1 MADVTLRVLPKRK
14 YALIRPSFR
23 PDAERVA
30 CPDCG
35 LIQLLPIVGGGKI
48 AVCQRCDGTLAGPAR
63 GRVEAPLALAGAAF
77 LLLLAAVVWPLMTVS
92 SLGAQRES
100 WLGTC
105 VSALWNQGFLS
116 LASLV
121 AVFTVVLPCI
131 YLSALLWTLAALRFD
146 IGGPAV
152 GGLFRWVQHLRPWM
166 MIEVYLVG
174 CFVAYSRIKVVST
187 IEIGV
192 GGWCLLGASLLFL
205 LTLTQ
210 LDERTVWEALPV
222 KAVVGDGRETIAC
235 TTCDLIATAVHD
247 GSRCPR
253 CGATLHIRKPD
264 AIRRTTALVIT
275 GFLLYVPANVIPVLT
290 TVRLGRA
297 DENTI
302 MSGVLELVHNDL
314 WPLAIIVFSASIIL
328 PLLKLCGLTWMLLAT
343 RLRSRRLLVGRTRF
357 YRMIDLVGRWS
368 NIDVFAV
375 SVLIAALRFGALTEV
390 HAGNGLVAFAAVVII
405 TMIATSSFDTR
416 LMWDAA

>member
-1 MADVTLRVLPKRK
+1 MQVLPVLGRK
-14 YALIRPSFR
+14 QTAMCR
-23 PDAERVA
+23 
-30 CPDCG
+30 
-35 LIQLLPIVGGGKI
+35 
-48 AVCQRCDGTLAGPAR
+48 RCDGTLAGPAT
-63 GRVEAPLALAGAAF
+63 GRVERPLALASAA
-77 LLLLAAVVWPLMTVS
+77 LVLLLAAIVWPIMTVS
-92 SLGAQRES
+92 SLGASRQS
-100 WLGTC
+100 WLETC
-105 VSALWNQGFLS
+105 VSALWGQGFLS
-116 LASLV
+116 LATLV
-121 AVFTVVLPCI
+121 ATFTIALPCA
-131 YLSALLWTLAALRFD
+131 YLVMLMWVLVALRFD
-146 IGGPAV
+146 LGGPL
-152 GGLFRWVQHLRPWM
+152 GPLFRWVQHLRPWM

-205 LTLTQ
+205 LVLTQ

-222 KAVVGDGRETIAC
+222 NAAIGKGKETIAC
-235 TTCDLIATAVHD
+235 TVCDLIVIDAAD
-247 GSRCPR
+247 GTHCPR
-253 CGATLHIRKPD
+253 CAATLHMRKPD
-264 AIRRTTALVIT
+264 AMRRTTALVVT

-290 TVRLGRA
+290 TVRLGRS

-302 MSGVLELVHNDL
+302 LSGVLELVHNDL

-328 PLLKLCGLTWMLLAT
+328 PLLKLCGLTWMLIAT

-405 TMIATSSFDTR
+405 TMVATSVFDTR
-416 LMWDAA
+416 LMWDVA

>member
-1 MADVTLRVLPKRK
+1 MQMLPVL
-14 YALIRPSFR
+14 
-23 PDAERVA
+23 
-30 CPDCG
+30 
-35 LIQLLPIVGGGKI
+35 GGSQT
-48 AVCQRCDGTLAGPAR
+48 AVCRRCDGTLAGSAA
-63 GRVEAPLALAGAAF
+63 GRVEAPLALAASAL
-77 LLLLAAVVWPLMTVS
+77 LLLLAASAWPLMTVS
-92 SLGAQRES
+92 SLGAQRQS

-105 VSALWNQGFLS
+105 VSALWNQGFVS

-121 AVFTVVLPCI
+121 AVFSLVLPCI
-131 YLSALLWTLAALRFD
+131 YLSSLVWILAALRFD
-146 IGGPAV
+146 WGGPL
-152 GGLFRWVQHLRPWM
+152 GRLFRWVQHLRPWM
-166 MIEVYLVG
+166 MIEVFLVG

-192 GGWCLLGASLLFL
+192 GGWCLLAASLLFL
-205 LTLTQ
+205 LALTQ
-210 LDERTVWEALPV
+210 LDERTVWESLPV
-222 KAVVGDGRETIAC
+222 NGAAGKGHETIAC
-235 TTCDLIATAVHD
+235 TLCDLIATHVHE
-247 GSRCPR
+247 GAECPR
-253 CGATLHIRKPD
+253 CGATLHNRKPD

-302 MSGVLELVHNDL
+302 LSGVLELVHNDL

-416 LMWDAA
+416 LMWDEA

>member
-1 MADVTLRVLPKRK
+1 MQVLPVLGRRQT
-14 YALIRPSFR
+14 AMCR
-23 PDAERVA
+23 
-30 CPDCG
+30 
-35 LIQLLPIVGGGKI
+35 
-48 AVCQRCDGTLAGPAR
+48 RCDSTLAGPAT
-63 GRVEAPLALAGAAF
+63 GRVERPLALASAA
-77 LLLLAAVVWPLMTVS
+77 LVLLLAAIVWPIMTVS
-92 SLGAQRES
+92 SLGASRQS
-100 WLGTC
+100 WLETC
-105 VSALWNQGFLS
+105 VSALWGQGFLS
-116 LASLV
+116 LATLV
-121 AVFTVVLPCI
+121 ATFTIALPCA
-131 YLSALLWTLAALRFD
+131 YLVMLMWVLVALRFD
-146 IGGPAV
+146 LGGPL
-152 GGLFRWVQHLRPWM
+152 GPLFRWVQHLRPWM

-205 LTLTQ
+205 LVLTQ

-222 KAVVGDGRETIAC
+222 NAAIGKGKETIAC
-235 TTCDLIATAVHD
+235 TVCDLIVIDAAD
-247 GSRCPR
+247 GTHCPR
-253 CGATLHIRKPD
+253 CAATLHMRKPD
-264 AIRRTTALVIT
+264 AMRRTTALVVT

-290 TVRLGRA
+290 TVRLGRS

-302 MSGVLELVHNDL
+302 LSGVLELVHNDL

-328 PLLKLCGLTWMLLAT
+328 PLLKLCGLTWMLIAT

-405 TMIATSSFDTR
+405 TMVATSVFDTR
-416 LMWDAA
+416 LMWDVA

>member
-1 MADVTLRVLPKRK
+1 MQVLPVLGRRQT
-14 YALIRPSFR
+14 AMCR
-23 PDAERVA
+23 
-30 CPDCG
+30 
-35 LIQLLPIVGGGKI
+35 
-48 AVCQRCDGTLAGPAR
+48 RCDGTLAGPAT
-63 GRVEAPLALAGAAF
+63 GRVERPLALASAA
-77 LLLLAAVVWPLMTVS
+77 LVLLLAAIVWPIMTVS
-92 SLGAQRES
+92 SLGASRQS
-100 WLGTC
+100 WLETC
-105 VSALWNQGFLS
+105 VSALWGQGFLS
-116 LASLV
+116 LATLV
-121 AVFTVVLPCI
+121 ATFTIALPCA
-131 YLSALLWTLAALRFD
+131 YLVMLMWVLVALRFD
-146 IGGPAV
+146 LGGPL
-152 GGLFRWVQHLRPWM
+152 GPLFRWVQHLRPWM

-205 LTLTQ
+205 LVLTQ

-222 KAVVGDGRETIAC
+222 NAAIGKGKETIAC
-235 TTCDLIATAVHD
+235 TVCDLIVIDAAD
-247 GSRCPR
+247 GTHCPR
-253 CGATLHIRKPD
+253 CAATLHMRKPD
-264 AIRRTTALVIT
+264 AMRRTTALVVT

-290 TVRLGRA
+290 TVRLGRS

-302 MSGVLELVHNDL
+302 LSGVLELVHNDL

-328 PLLKLCGLTWMLLAT
+328 PLLKLCGLTWMLIAT

-405 TMIATSSFDTR
+405 TMVATSVFDTR
-416 LMWDAA
+416 LMWDVA

>member
-1 MADVTLRVLPKRK
+1 MADAGRPQQMSIRERGSFLPE
-14 YALIRPSFR
+14 
-23 PDAERVA
+23 AERVA

-35 LIQLLPIVGGGKI
+35 LMQVLPAMGGRQM
-48 AVCQRCDGTLAGPAR
+48 AVCHRCDGTLAGPAR
-63 GRVEAPLALAGAAF
+63 GRVEAPLALAGSA
-77 LLLLAAVVWPLMTVS
+77 LLLLIAAVVWPLMTVS
-92 SLGAQRES
+92 SLGAQRQS
-100 WLGTC
+100 WLETC
-105 VSALWNQGFLS
+105 VSALWSQGFLS
-116 LASLV
+116 LAALV

-131 YLSALLWTLAALRFD
+131 YLSALVWILATLRFD
-146 IGGPAV
+146 FGGPL

-205 LTLTQ
+205 LALTQ

-222 KAVVGDGRETIAC
+222 EPARKEGHETIAC
-235 TTCDLIATAVHD
+235 TICDLVATGVHE
-247 GSRCPR
+247 GSHCPR
-253 CGATLHIRKPD
+253 CGSTLRIRKPD

-302 MSGVLELVHNDL
+302 LSGVLELVHNDL

-343 RLRSRRLLVGRTRF
+343 RLRSRHFLVGRTRF
-357 YRMIDLVGRWS
+357 YRMIDQVGRWS

>member
-1 MADVTLRVLPKRK
+1 MADAGRPQQMSIRERGSGLPE
-14 YALIRPSFR
+14 
-23 PDAERVA
+23 AERVA

-35 LIQLLPIVGGGKI
+35 LMQLLPIVGNKQM
-48 AVCQRCDGTLAGPAR
+48 AVCRRCEGILAGPAR
-63 GRVEAPLALAGAAF
+63 GRVEAPLALAASALV
-77 LLLLAAVVWPLMTVS
+77 LLIAAVVWPLMTVS
-92 SLGAQRES
+92 SLGAQRQS
-100 WLGTC
+100 WLETC

-116 LASLV
+116 LAVLV

-131 YLSALLWTLAALRFD
+131 YLSALVWILATLRFD
-146 IGGPAV
+146 FGGPL

-205 LTLTQ
+205 LALTQ

-222 KAVVGDGRETIAC
+222 DPVAKEGRETIAC
-235 TTCDLIATAVHD
+235 TICDLIARGVHE
-247 GSRCPR
+247 GSHCPR

-264 AIRRTTALVIT
+264 AFRRTTALVIT

-302 MSGVLELVHNDL
+302 LSGVLELVHNDL

-328 PLLKLCGLTWMLLAT
+328 PLLKLCGLTWMLIAT
-343 RLRSRRLLVGRTRF
+343 RLRSRHLLVGRTRF

>member
-1 MADVTLRVLPKRK
+1 MQVLPVLGRK
-14 YALIRPSFR
+14 QTAMCR
-23 PDAERVA
+23 
-30 CPDCG
+30 
-35 LIQLLPIVGGGKI
+35 
-48 AVCQRCDGTLAGPAR
+48 RCDSTLAGPAT
-63 GRVEAPLALAGAAF
+63 GRVESPLALAGGAL
-77 LLLLAAVVWPLMTVS
+77 LLLLATISWPLMTVS
-92 SLGAQRES
+92 SLGAARQS
-100 WLGTC
+100 WLHTC
-105 VSALWNQGFLS
+105 VSALWDQGFFS

-121 AVFTVVLPCI
+121 AAFTVALPCA
-131 YLSALLWTLAALRFD
+131 YLLMLIWVLLALRFD
-146 IGGPAV
+146 FGGPL
-152 GGLFRWVQHLRPWM
+152 GSLFRWVQHLRPWM

-174 CFVAYSRIKVVST
+174 CFVAYSRIKVVAT

-192 GGWCLLGASLLFL
+192 GGWCLLGAALLFL

-210 LDERTVWEALPV
+210 LDERTVWESLPV
-222 KAVVGDGRETIAC
+222 DAAIGKGNETIAC
-235 TTCDLIATAVHD
+235 TVCDLIVTGAAD
-247 GSRCPR
+247 GGHCPR
-253 CGATLHIRKPD
+253 CAATLHVRKPD

-290 TVRLGRA
+290 TVRLGRS

-302 MSGVLELVHNDL
+302 LSGVLELVHNDL

-328 PLLKLCGLTWMLLAT
+328 PLLKLCGLSWMLIAT
-343 RLRSRRLLVGRTRF
+343 HLRSRRLLVGRTRF

-390 HAGNGLVAFAAVVII
+390 HAGTGLVAFAAVVII
-405 TMIATSSFDTR
+405 TMVATSVFDTR

>member
-1 MADVTLRVLPKRK
+1 MQVLPVLGRK
-14 YALIRPSFR
+14 QTAMCR
-23 PDAERVA
+23 
-30 CPDCG
+30 
-35 LIQLLPIVGGGKI
+35 
-48 AVCQRCDGTLAGPAR
+48 RCDSTLAGPAT
-63 GRVEAPLALAGAAF
+63 GRVESPLALAGGAL
-77 LLLLAAVVWPLMTVS
+77 LLLLAAIAWPLMTVS
-92 SLGAQRES
+92 SLGAARES
-100 WLGTC
+100 WVHTC
-105 VSALWNQGFLS
+105 VSALWDQGFLS

-121 AVFTVVLPCI
+121 ATFTVALPCV
-131 YLSALLWTLAALRFD
+131 YLLMLIWVLLALRFGF
-146 IGGPAV
+146 GGPL
-152 GGLFRWVQHLRPWM
+152 GSLFRWVQHLRPWM

-174 CFVAYSRIKVVST
+174 CFVAYSRIKVVAS

-210 LDERTVWEALPV
+210 LDERTVWESLPV
-222 KAVVGDGRETIAC
+222 DAAIGKGNETIAC
-235 TTCDLIATAVHD
+235 TVCDLIVTAAAD
-247 GSRCPR
+247 GGHCPR
-253 CGATLHIRKPD
+253 CAATLHVRKPD

-290 TVRLGRA
+290 TVRLGRS

-302 MSGVLELVHNDL
+302 LSGVLELVHNDL

-328 PLLKLCGLTWMLLAT
+328 PLLKLCGLSWMLIAT
-343 RLRSRRLLVGRTRF
+343 HLRSRRLLVGRTRF

-390 HAGNGLVAFAAVVII
+390 HAGTGLVAFAAVVII
-405 TMIATSSFDTR
+405 TMVATSVFDTR

>member
-1 MADVTLRVLPKRK
+1 MQVLPVLGRK
-14 YALIRPSFR
+14 QTAMCR
-23 PDAERVA
+23 
-30 CPDCG
+30 
-35 LIQLLPIVGGGKI
+35 
-48 AVCQRCDGTLAGPAR
+48 RCDSTLAGPAT
-63 GRVEAPLALAGAAF
+63 GRVESPLAMAGGAL
-77 LLLLAAVVWPLMTVS
+77 LLLLAAIAWPLMTVS
-92 SLGAQRES
+92 SLGAARQS
-100 WLGTC
+100 WLHTC
-105 VSALWNQGFLS
+105 VSALWDQGFFS

-121 AVFTVVLPCI
+121 ATFTVALPCV
-131 YLSALLWTLAALRFD
+131 YLLMLIWVLLALRFD
-146 IGGPAV
+146 FGGPL
-152 GGLFRWVQHLRPWM
+152 GSLFRWVQHLRPWM

-174 CFVAYSRIKVVST
+174 CFVAYSRIKVVAT

-210 LDERTVWEALPV
+210 LDARTVWESLPV
-222 KAVVGDGRETIAC
+222 DAAIGKGNETIAC
-235 TTCDLIATAVHD
+235 TVCDLIVTDAAD
-247 GSRCPR
+247 GGHCPR
-253 CGATLHIRKPD
+253 CAATLHVRKPD

-290 TVRLGRA
+290 TVRLGRS

-302 MSGVLELVHNDL
+302 LSGVLELVHNDL

-328 PLLKLCGLTWMLLAT
+328 PLLKLCGLSWMLIAT
-343 RLRSRRLLVGRTRF
+343 HLRSRRLLVGRTRF

-390 HAGNGLVAFAAVVII
+390 HAGTGLVAFAAVVII
-405 TMIATSSFDTR
+405 TMVATSVFDTR
-416 LMWDAA
+416 LMWDVA